1 MNLKIKILK
10 LIYSKCPKC
19 GGETKKV
26 KHTKCLLGKEVEILR
41 CKECG
46 WTKKWKTTLGQFP
59 MAQKDSQNIRYVC
72 LVILK
77 KRKLKKQI
85 KNR

>member
-10 LIYSKCPKC
+10 IFYNKCPKC

-26 KHTKCLLGKEVEILR
+26 KHTKCLLGKEVKILR

-46 WTKKWKTTLGQFP
+46 WTK
-59 MAQKDSQNIRYVC
+59 D
-72 LVILK
+72 
-77 KRKLKKQI
+77 
-85 KNR
+85 